1 MIELIIPSRMG
12 YERLAM
18 DCSASLARM
27 LGFIQERI
35 EDLRTAVAEAC
46 LNAMEHGNRGL
57 DDSRVIIRMNCEGD
71 SLVVSVIDQGKGIRR
86 VLEEPSIEKM
96 IENRQPMRGFGVF
109 MIRNLVDQVD
119 FVTDE
124 KQRHTVRMVF
134 RKSH

>member
-71 SLVVSVIDQGKGIRR
+71 SLVVSVIDQGKGISR

-109 MIRNLVDQVD
+109 LIRNLVDQVD

-124 KQRHTVRMVF
+124 KQRHTVRMIF

>member
-71 SLVVSVIDQGKGIRR
+71 SLVVSVIDQGKGINR